1 MPKKKPIHIL
11 TFGNTADPRIQQS
24 DWIGTLGKKRHR
36 FKLFYMLDYRTIFK
50 LFYMLDY
57 MLDYTL
63 AILHVRLFYMLSYML
78 DYRIS
83 SNKHWASI
91 KHRPLISAAFLK

>member
-1 MPKKKPIHIL
+1 
-11 TFGNTADPRIQQS
+11 
-24 DWIGTLGKKRHR
+24 
-36 FKLFYMLDYRTIFK
+36 MLDYRTIFK

-91 KHRPLISAAFLK
+91 KHRPLISAALLKQARPSNSHLPSNKRRTSTYGAY